1 MSFIEINNL
10 SKTYYSGEQ
19 KINAISDVSITIDRN
34 DFLAITGASGSGKS
48 TLLSLL
54 GGLNFPTS
62 GNIIIDGIN
71 VFSLS
76 SNQIAKLRREYI
88 GFVFQS
94 FYLIN
99 YLTVEENILL
109 PLSITNFNNSQQK
122 FKLDQILER
131 VGLPDKKDRLVD
143 ELSGG
148 EQQRVAIARALIN
161 DPVIILADEPTGN
174 LDSRTGNQILD
185 LFDELNGDGKLVI
198 VVTHDEN
205 VKRRT
210 KNVIEFRDGRLE
222 NNSIIKI
229 Y

>member
-19 KINAISDVSITIDRN
+19 KIYAISDVSITINRN
-34 DFLAITGASGSGKS
+34 DFVSITGASGSGKS

-54 GGLNFPTS
+54 GGLNIPTS

-109 PLSITNFNNSQQK
+109 PLSITNLNNSQQK

-174 LDSRTGNQILD
+174 LDTRTGNQILD

-222 NNSIIKI
+222 NN
-229 Y
+229 

>member
-19 KINAISDVSITIDRN
+19 KISAISDVNITIDRN
-34 DFLAITGASGSGKS
+34 DFVSVTGASGSGKS

-54 GGLNFPTS
+54 GGLNIPSS

-109 PLSITNFNNSQQK
+109 PLSITDYNSSQQK
-122 FKLDQILER
+122 FKLDKILER
-131 VGLPDKKDRLVD
+131 VGLSDKKGRLVD

-148 EQQRVAIARALIN
+148 EQQRVAIARAIIN

-174 LDSRTGNQILD
+174 LDSSTGNQILD
-185 LFDELNGDGKLVI
+185 LFEELNKDGKLVI
-198 VVTHDEN
+198 VVTHDDN
-205 VKRRT
+205 VKKRT
-210 KNVIEFRDGRLE
+210 SNVIVFRDGRVE
-222 NNSIIKI
+222 Q
-229 Y
+229 